1 MTAPAHYTGASNF
14 GPNVL
19 TTVYLQKIFEEAN
32 KKKRIALPLGK
43 EAQLPE
49 NMGKTVRWNR
59 MVMPG
64 TLSAVSEDTPTTVT
78 LTTATVTATLL
89 DYSATYPYS
98 RFLELTAIEDTIPE
112 IVSTAGYQVSLT
124 ADTICYSSALTNH
137 TQISG
142 GVAMTAEVLR
152 STVSTL
158 DGLDAIPNPV
168 AEALGG
174 KYCATFSPEQAYDMM
189 GEGAPT
195 WWQAK
200 NLQVE
205 PTFKTPWDGT
215 PASAMLYNTFIKTS
229 TVITTQSSAS
239 NEFAYVI
246 GGADFGTVFLGPGDP
261 RSPRVIITTPEQR
274 VDRAGRDQG
283 TIGTWFLF
291 AAALLND
298 NNGREISTA
307 IT

>member
-1 MTAPAHYTGASNF
+1 
-14 GPNVL
+14 V
-19 TTVYLQKIFEEAN
+19 
-32 KKKRIALPLGK
+32 
-43 EAQLPE
+43 
-49 NMGKTVRWNR
+49 
-59 MVMPG
+59 
-64 TLSAVSEDTPTTVT
+64 LSAVSDDTPTTVT
-78 LTTATVTATLL
+78 ITTATVTATLL

-124 ADTICYSSALTNH
+124 ADTICYSSALTNF
-137 TQISG
+137 TQING

-152 STVSTL
+152 SSVSTL
-158 DGLDAIPNPV
+158 DGLDAVPNPV
-168 AEALGG
+168 AEAMGG
-174 KYCATFSPEQAYDMM
+174 RYCATFSPEQAYDMM

-229 TVITTQSSAS
+229 TVVSTAS
-239 NEFAYVI
+239 LTSGGQEFGYVI
-246 GGADFGTVFLGPGDP
+246 GGAAFGTVFLGPGDP

-291 AAALLND
+291 AAIDLNP
-298 NNGREISTA
+298 NNARELATN